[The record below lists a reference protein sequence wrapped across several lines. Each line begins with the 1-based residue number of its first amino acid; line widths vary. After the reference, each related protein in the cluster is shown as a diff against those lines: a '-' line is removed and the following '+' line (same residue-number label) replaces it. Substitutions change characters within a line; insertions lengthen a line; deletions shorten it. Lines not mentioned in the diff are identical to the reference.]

1 MVLSLI
7 VVVTVLG
14 SLAAL
19 LMAMPRVYFAM
30 ARDGLFFPAAAALH
44 SRYHTPARA
53 IAIQG
58 VLASLLAVLGT
69 FDEILAYFTVPTVV
83 FVGLT
88 VAAVFVLGRGART
101 SEEPVPV
108 PWHPSR
114 PCSSWCRPR
123 FSSRSWP

>member
-1 MVLSLI
+1 MVLE
-7 VVVTVLG
+7 

-30 ARDGLFFPAAAALH
+30 ARDGLFFPAAAALD

-53 IAIQG
+53 IAIQAIP
-58 VLASLLAVLGT
+58 VSLLAVLGT

-88 VAAVFVLGRGART
+88 VAAVFVLGQGTRNADARIRT
-101 SEEPVPV
+101 WASYRKRY
-108 PWHPSR
+108 WGSFAAAAAG
-114 PCSSWCRPR
+114 W
-123 FSSRSWP
+123 